1 MKPLT
6 QNHIRNIAIIAHVDH
21 GKTTLVDAMLKFSN
35 VFDPRENP
43 GQLIMDSNP
52 QERERGITILAK
64 HTSINFDNTKINII
78 DTPGHVDFSGE
89 IQRTINMAD
98 GCLLVVDAAD
108 GPMPQTRYVLA
119 EALKNGLHTVV
130 VINKIDRNTD
140 NVKNTEDE
148 IQDLFLDLATEDE
161 QLDFPIIYAS
171 AVEGYSVKNLKDPK
185 IDMQP
190 LFETIISN
198 IPPPI
203 ANPEA
208 NLQMLTTALDYDN
221 HLGSIA
227 IGRVFQGT
235 LHKSMTASLIGL
247 NDQVNEFQI
256 DRLFTFSNL
265 QKQETDHVIAGDIA
279 AISGTNDFAIG
290 DTISSIQ
297 NPQPLTRISIEQPT
311 VKMTF
316 GVNTSPFAGQDG
328 KHATSRI
335 LWNRLTRELKTNV
348 SLKVEKTSNADEFD
362 VSGRGELHLSV
373 LIENMRREELEF
385 QVSKPSVITHYV
397 NDILH
402 EPYELLTIDTKNEY
416 IGSLTEELSKRLATL
431 VDIKN
436 DSSNNNIRHVYKIP
450 TRGLIGLRSFFLRI
464 TRGNGFMNT
473 ETIQSEPLKGDVKSN
488 RSGAIIS
495 TETGTATAY
504 SITSIQDHGELF
516 IFPQT
521 LVYEGMIIGKQN
533 KPSDLSVN
541 VCKEKKLTNHRAAS
555 ADISDHIN
563 IPVQFSLDESLSF
576 ISGDELVEVTPKNF
590 RMRKKTLNS
599 TQREKDL
606 KNKSKNY

>member
-1 MKPLT
+1 MC
-6 QNHIRNIAIIAHVDH
+6 IR
-21 GKTTLVDAMLKFSN
+21 
-35 VFDPRENP
+35 
-43 GQLIMDSNP
+43 
-52 QERERGITILAK
+52 
-64 HTSINFDNTKINII
+64 
-78 DTPGHVDFSGE
+78 
-89 IQRTINMAD
+89 
-98 GCLLVVDAAD
+98 
-108 GPMPQTRYVLA
+108 
-119 EALKNGLHTVV
+119 
-130 VINKIDRNTD
+130 DR
-140 NVKNTEDE
+140 
-148 IQDLFLDLATEDE
+148 FLDLATEDE

-335 LWNRLTRELKTNV
+335 LWNRLTL
-348 SLKVEKTSNADEFD
+348 SL
-362 VSGRGELHLSV
+362 
-373 LIENMRREELEF
+373 I
-385 QVSKPSVITHYV
+385 
-397 NDILH
+397 
-402 EPYELLTIDTKNEY
+402 
-416 IGSLTEELSKRLATL
+416 
-431 VDIKN
+431 
-436 DSSNNNIRHVYKIP
+436 
-450 TRGLIGLRSFFLRI
+450 
-464 TRGNGFMNT
+464 
-473 ETIQSEPLKGDVKSN
+473 
-488 RSGAIIS
+488 
-495 TETGTATAY
+495 
-504 SITSIQDHGELF
+504 
-516 IFPQT
+516 
-521 LVYEGMIIGKQN
+521 
-533 KPSDLSVN
+533 
-541 VCKEKKLTNHRAAS
+541 
-555 ADISDHIN
+555 HI
-563 IPVQFSLDESLSF
+563 
-576 ISGDELVEVTPKNF
+576 
-590 RMRKKTLNS
+590 
-599 TQREKDL
+599 
-606 KNKSKNY
+606 